1 MAVASLSSSTNER
14 DAEMDMSIN
23 FEPVYPRHDL
33 LVELGQVEMAIDRLS
48 ERDEHQRRV
57 LQPRLESRMSNL
69 LDALNHLDV

>member
-1 MAVASLSSSTNER
+1 
-14 DAEMDMSIN
+14 MDMSIN

>member
-1 MAVASLSSSTNER
+1 
-14 DAEMDMSIN
+14 MDMSIN

-48 ERDEHQRRV
+48 ERDERQRRV

-69 LDALNHLDV
+69 LEALNHLDA